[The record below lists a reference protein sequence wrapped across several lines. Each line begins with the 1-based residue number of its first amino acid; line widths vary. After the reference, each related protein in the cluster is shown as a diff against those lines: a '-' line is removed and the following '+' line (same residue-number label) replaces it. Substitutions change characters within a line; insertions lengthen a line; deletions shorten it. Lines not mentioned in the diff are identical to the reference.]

1 MFQGFGPPG
10 DLRGPFLQSGLRICC
25 PEAFPEA
32 SEFSQICDDFFTR
45 EFDVILHM
53 QNHFFAQLR
62 PVPFFATK
70 IPLWCSPGS
79 AWPRLVPPGL
89 AWPRL
94 ASKDPRQSGL
104 GIFPKFV
111 TIFSQGILMSFYIC
125 KIIFLLNF
133 DPCPFLPPKFH
144 SGARLRPNLHSGA
157 PGLAYPRQACD
168 GIRVG
173 GIDPIH

>member
-1 MFQGFGPPG
+1 
-10 DLRGPFLQSGLRICC
+10 
-25 PEAFPEA
+25 
-32 SEFSQICDDFFTR
+32 
-45 EFDVILHM
+45 M

-133 DPCPFLPPKFH
+133 DPCVPLFCHHNSTLVLACVQISTLVLLASPIRARHVMGSGWVGLTRSIDTPVLP
-144 SGARLRPNLHSGA
+144 S
-157 PGLAYPRQACD
+157 
-168 GIRVG
+168 
-173 GIDPIH
+173 